1 MKPPP
6 LSKEGRSSVRQQT
19 GLDANTFKRRASLPP
34 EERTASWHHVG
45 TRSGM
50 HPEDNPYITSTRSYH
65 APTTAAYFE
74 VDEEEEFH
82 SRPTKRVGTSA
93 RRYDLAPYDRRERR
107 TEELPRQGKHPLFY
121 IGICLVIMVVFLTAY
136 TLIPPTFQK
145 WSDDRVYG
153 YPRTFQTD
161 ANVGHGGMEHFI
173 ALNNHGTIEVLE
185 IPGYPSPTNQ
195 TRLYII
201 VRLSSQ
207 GADLVPATL
216 SFPDINGDGK
226 PDIQVTV
233 LDGSNPSVWVL
244 FNNGTS
250 FVPKL

>member
-1 MKPPP
+1 MR
-6 LSKEGRSSVRQQT
+6 EQRGIN
-19 GLDANTFKRRASLPP
+19 ANTFKRRASLPP
-34 EERTASWHHVG
+34 EEREYTTSRHIVG
-45 TRSGM
+45 TRAGT
-50 HPEDNPYITSTRSYH
+50 HPEDYPYITSTRSYQ
-65 APTTAAYFE
+65 APTTNTAYFE
-74 VDEEEEFH
+74 VDDSEEFH

-93 RRYDLAPYDRRERR
+93 RRYDLAPYGHGRGEQR
-107 TEELPRQGKHPLFY
+107 TEELHRQGKHPLFY
-121 IGICLVIMVVFLTAY
+121 IGTFLVILVLFLTAY
-136 TLIPPTFQK
+136 TLIPPALQK
-145 WSDDRVYG
+145 WSDDRTYG

-185 IPGYPSPTNQ
+185 IPNYPSPTNQ

-207 GADLVPATL
+207 GADLVPATV
-216 SFPDINGDGK
+216 SFPDVNGDGK
-226 PDIQVTV
+226 LDLQLTV
-233 LDGSNPSVWVL
+233 IDGANPSVWVL

>member
-1 MKPPP
+1 M
-6 LSKEGRSSVRQQT
+6 T
-19 GLDANTFKRRASLPP
+19 T
-34 EERTASWHHVG
+34 
-45 TRSGM
+45 TRS
-50 HPEDNPYITSTRSYH
+50 RSH
-65 APTTAAYFE
+65 APTTETYVE
-74 VDEEEEFH
+74 IDEEEEVYT
-82 SRPTKRVGTSA
+82 RPPNRTSA
-93 RRYDLAPYDRRERR
+93 RRYDLAPYRHSRGERR

-121 IGICLVIMVVFLTAY
+121 IGICLVIMVLFLTAY
-136 TLIPPTFQK
+136 TLIPPAFQK

-161 ANVGHGGMEHFI
+161 ANVGHGGMEHFL
-173 ALNNHGTIEVLE
+173 ALNNRGTIEVLE
-185 IPGYPSPTNQ
+185 IPSYPSPTNQ

-201 VRLSSQ
+201 VRLTNQ

-226 PDIQVTV
+226 PDMQVTV